1 MYQLQIIKICIK
13 WLPVYCSLHTL
24 LSASSALVPS
34 VCQPGNFE
42 DWTTDGSLGIYYQHP
57 TKVTP
62 GISCSTCSQ
71 EDISIP
77 QQKTMKQKGQDYLV
91 EQKCSLF
98 SHQWHIEHAFIV
110 AVHCSDMEMLPDVLY
125 RLLYSTWYSHIV
137 CKSQLGSVTY
147 RISKCTVVV
156 ESYGLGFHSRY
167 QLLW

>member
-1 MYQLQIIKICIK
+1 MATCLLQPSHIAECVISTCSICLSAWQLRGLNDWRQFG
-13 WLPVYCSLHTL
+13 HL
-24 LSASSALVPS
+24 LSASDKSDSRHFLQYL
-34 VCQPGNFE
+34 QPR
-42 DWTTDGSLGIYYQHP
+42 
-57 TKVTP
+57 
-62 GISCSTCSQ
+62 
-71 EDISIP
+71 DISIP

-147 RISKCTVVV
+147 RISKCTV
-156 ESYGLGFHSRY
+156 
-167 QLLW
+167 